1 MIFNKILKGT
11 DLAFDITLEKTEYGP
26 GEIVKGTLTLKTKK
40 SSKARRLVLFAEGKE
55 STSISVSE
63 SAGAGSRRD
72 TTTRTYNEI
81 NTFFSKDLSHLL
93 QGSISSNILQDGA
106 LEILPQ
112 NRVIAFDFTL
122 PANNNVFSSYK
133 GEHAKITYS
142 VKATADIA
150 KKLDVNKEEQFSVIN
165 SKGKMVV
172 YNSNSSFDGGNSN
185 TIDTTNLENEKNI
198 SPLPIIEAKEE
209 EEGEGEG
216 EGEGAEE
223 EKSADKTKYEARY
236 EEIFGAQANRTS
248 PQNRPR
254 YFTFSGTGMN
264 FDLGTIF
271 AKGRKDFLKESS
283 KAKIDLLDHK
293 NNNAP
298 YSHGDI
304 IRGNVLLLLPPNEV
318 EEEGEEGEEE
328 KRKKI
333 RGTKITLSG
342 IENAFA
348 QGFER
353 VSTIE
358 KYEKNIELNRDENVG
373 NNNNLN
379 NTIPFELEIP
389 QGVNQS
395 YVGKYSEYFW
405 GLEAK
410 VNIAWSSDI
419 NARTIIDIV

>member
-1 MIFNKILKGT
+1 MIFKKILKGT
-11 DLAFDITLEKTEYGP
+11 DFAFDITLEKTEYGP
-26 GEIVKGTLTLKTKK
+26 GEIVKGTLILKTRK

-55 STSISVSE
+55 STSITVSE
-63 SAGAGSRRD
+63 SAGTGSRRD
-72 TTTRTYNEI
+72 STTRTYSEI

-93 QGSISSNILQDGA
+93 EGSVSSNILQDGA

-112 NRVIAFDFTL
+112 NKVIAFDFTL

-172 YNSNSSFDGGNSN
+172 YNSTSSFAGDKNNG
-185 TIDTTNLENEKNI
+185 IDTTNLEDEKNI
-198 SPLPIIEAKEE
+198 SLLPIIEAKEE
-209 EEGEGEG
+209 QKEEEG
-216 EGEGAEE
+216 
-223 EKSADKTKYEARY
+223 ADKRKYEARY

-254 YFTFSGTGMN
+254 YFTVSSTGMN

-271 AKGRKDFLKESS
+271 AKGREDFLKESS
-283 KAKIDLLDHK
+283 KAKIDLLDYET
-293 NNNAP
+293 NNAP
-298 YSHGDI
+298 YSRGDI
-304 IRGNVLLLLPPNEV
+304 IRGNILLLLPPNE
-318 EEEGEEGEEE
+318 GEDKGE
-328 KRKKI
+328 KI
-333 RGTKITLSG
+333 RGTKIILSG
-342 IENAFA
+342 IETAFA

-353 VSTIE
+353 VGTIE
-358 KYEKNIELNRDENVG
+358 KYEKNIELNRDENLG
-373 NNNNLN
+373 NNNNFN

-389 QGVNQS
+389 QSVNQS
-395 YVGKYSEYFW
+395 YIGKYSEYFW

>member
-63 SAGAGSRRD
+63 SAGAGSRRN

-81 NTFFSKDLSHLL
+81 NTFLSKDLSHLL

-172 YNSNSSFDGGNSN
+172 YNSNSSFDGDNSN
-185 TIDTTNLENEKNI
+185 TIDTTNLEDEKNI

-209 EEGEGEG
+209 EE
-216 EGEGAEE
+216 E
-223 EKSADKTKYEARY
+223 EKGADKRKYEARY
-236 EEIFGAQANRTS
+236 EKIFGAQANRTS

-298 YSHGDI
+298 YSRGDI

-318 EEEGEEGEEE
+318 EEEEEEEEE

-395 YVGKYSEYFW
+395 YIGKYSEYFW

>member
-133 GEHAKITYS
+133 GEHAKITYC

-185 TIDTTNLENEKNI
+185 TIDTTNLEDEKNI
-198 SPLPIIEAKEE
+198 SPLPIIEAKK
-209 EEGEGEG
+209 
-216 EGEGAEE
+216 E
-223 EKSADKTKYEARY
+223 EKGTDKRKYEARY
-236 EEIFGAQANRTS
+236 EEIFGTQANRTS

-254 YFTFSGTGMN
+254 YFTLSGTSMN

-271 AKGRKDFLKESS
+271 AKGREYFLKESS
-283 KAKIDLLDHK
+283 EAKIDLLDHE
-293 NNNAP
+293 NNNTP
-298 YSHGDI
+298 YSSGDI
-304 IRGNVLLLLPPNEV
+304 IRGKVLLLLPPNE
-318 EEEGEEGEEE
+318 EEEE
-328 KRKKI
+328 KREKI

-348 QGFER
+348 QGLER

-358 KYEKNIELNRDENVG
+358 KYKKNIELNRNENVG
-373 NNNNLN
+373 NNNRN

-395 YVGKYSEYFW
+395 YIGKYSEYFW

-419 NARTIIDIV
+419 YARTIIDIV

>member
-63 SAGAGSRRD
+63 SAGAGSRRN

-142 VKATADIA
+142 VKATADIT

-172 YNSNSSFDGGNSN
+172 YNSNSSFDGDNSN
-185 TIDTTNLENEKNI
+185 TIDTTNLEDEKNI
-198 SPLPIIEAKEE
+198 SPLPIIEAKAKEE
-209 EEGEGEG
+209 EE
-216 EGEGAEE
+216 E
-223 EKSADKTKYEARY
+223 EKGADKRKYEARY
-236 EEIFGAQANRTS
+236 EKIFGAQANRTS

-298 YSHGDI
+298 YSRGDI

-318 EEEGEEGEEE
+318 EEEEEE

-395 YVGKYSEYFW
+395 YIGKYSEYFW

>member
-1 MIFNKILKGT
+1 MVDTLSDWSIPMIFNKILKGT
-11 DLAFDITLEKTEYGP
+11 DLAFDITLEKTEYRP
-26 GEIVKGTLTLKTKK
+26 GEIVRGTLTLRTRKGA
-40 SSKARRLVLFAEGKE
+40 KARQLVLLAEGKE
-55 STSISVSE
+55 STIITVSE
-63 SAGAGSRRD
+63 STGAGSRRH
-72 TTTRTYNEI
+72 TMSKTYSEI

-93 QGSISSNILQDGA
+93 HGSISSNILQDGT

-112 NRVIAFDFTL
+112 NKVTAFDFTL
-122 PANNNVFSSYK
+122 PADNNMFSSYK
-133 GEHAKITYS
+133 GEHANITYN

-165 SKGKMVV
+165 SNGKLLV
-172 YNSNSSFDGGNSN
+172 YSNNTSFGRNNNSNA
-185 TIDTTNLENEKNI
+185 IDTT
-198 SPLPIIEAKEE
+198 PT
-209 EEGEGEG
+209 
-216 EGEGAEE
+216 EE
-223 EKSADKTKYEARY
+223 EKDADKGKYEARY
-236 EEIFGAQANRTS
+236 EQIFGAQANRTS
-248 PQNRPR
+248 SQNRPR
-254 YFTFSGTGMN
+254 YFTFSSTGMN

-271 AKGRKDFLKESS
+271 AKGREDFLKESS
-283 KAKIDLLDHK
+283 KAKIDLLDHE
-293 NNNAP
+293 NNKAS
-298 YSHGDI
+298 YSRGDI
-304 IRGNVLLLLPPNEV
+304 IRGNVLLLLPPNE
-318 EEEGEEGEEE
+318 EGEGEE
-328 KRKKI
+328 KRNKI

-353 VSTIE
+353 VSKIE

-373 NNNNLN
+373 NNNNLD